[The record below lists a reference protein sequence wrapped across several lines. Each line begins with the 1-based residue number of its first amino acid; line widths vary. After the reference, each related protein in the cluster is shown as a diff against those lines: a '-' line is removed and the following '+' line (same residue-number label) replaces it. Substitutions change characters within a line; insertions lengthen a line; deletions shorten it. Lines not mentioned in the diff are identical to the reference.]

1 MTPKKPEE
9 SGEAEDPDD
18 PDEPADDV
26 EPTYDDSEEADTDS
40 DVDDADP
47 EEIEFLPD
55 DVPLGEIPVDYD
67 PNNPIHDDTIIE
79 DIGVPMGENPN
90 MGVEGPVGAGIA
102 AVGAAVALAVASK
115 KRKK

>member
-40 DVDDADP
+40 DVDYADL

-55 DVPLGEIPVDYD
+55 YVPLGEILVDYD
-67 PNNPIHDDTIIE
+67 PNNPIHYDTIIE
-79 DIGVPMGENPN
+79 DIGVPMGETPN
-90 MGVEGPVGAGIA
+90 MGVEGPEGAGIA
-102 AVGAAVALAVASK
+102 AAGAAVALAVASK